1 MNMTIWHDYEDDV
14 SSIYMYHWI
23 LEFIDRYCKGERQ
36 KLQFWELIMP
46 NDTPRVRFMTNMMM
60 KINDDDIQQNSMGGQ
75 SCRSSS
81 SYIEDDRPEQL
92 TTTAILD
99 PIKMVVEAEE
109 EVDFYSGWWFFRW

>member
-1 MNMTIWHDYEDDV
+1 
-14 SSIYMYHWI
+14 
-23 LEFIDRYCKGERQ
+23 
-36 KLQFWELIMP
+36 
-46 NDTPRVRFMTNMMM
+46 
-60 KINDDDIQQNSMGGQ
+60 MGGQ

-109 EVDFYSGWWFFRW
+109 EVAFYTEFMIFPDGR